1 MLPPCPRSPARP
13 RPGPLRHLAAASLLC
28 AAAWPVRA
36 LELAL
41 QAEHWR
47 YDARETTPSGFVLN
61 RDSGVLRGGTERGD
75 DRLRRRVLSHRLP
88 AWSGRAW
95 PGVDNRGMDWLQEDR
110 WLDGDG
116 TPSPARLFL
125 DPRGRISRRSFW
137 LYGVLA
143 LTGLTL
149 LARALLD
156 IARWNTAEAEAL
168 VNLVLLW
175 PAVAISAKR
184 WHDRDKSAWW
194 VLVALVPLVGMLW
207 LLIDNG
213 FRRGTAG
220 SNRFGAPPAA

>member
-1 MLPPCPRSPARP
+1 
-13 RPGPLRHLAAASLLC
+13 
-28 AAAWPVRA
+28 
-36 LELAL
+36 
-41 QAEHWR
+41 
-47 YDARETTPSGFVLN
+47 
-61 RDSGVLRGGTERGD
+61 
-75 DRLRRRVLSHRLP
+75 
-88 AWSGRAW
+88 
-95 PGVDNRGMDWLQEDR
+95 MDWLQEDR